1 MSKFYNTDDII
12 KLFQKQD
19 DKIEDLECLFNKC
32 CEKVPINIGSGIGLF
47 NRLYRNKWEF
57 KSLIAGSNITI
68 TDNGN
73 DITINSTG
81 GGTVTCEDIDTC
93 LGISALGASDKYL
106 NEQGDWQTIS
116 STGFITAIADTSS
129 INLSITGTTLSADF
143 VSNNI
148 SQFTNDVPYLTG
160 TTGWLTTGNTGTNS
174 AVNYLG
180 TTDNQGLTIKTF
192 GVHQAFFGASG
203 GLIIGQTS
211 NNVTGQ
217 SLNIGSVNNVV
228 GNQSLLIGI
237 SSSLT
242 GDNTFG
248 IGNNTTITANN
259 SFIVDLLGGGG
270 FLQSNSFIVSSQ
282 FSGFSSVA
290 GSTAETPTATLHV
303 DGTFRYVDGTQGISK
318 VLTSDALGNAS
329 WQTLSSGSGTV
340 TSVAALTL
348 GTTGTDLSSSVAN
361 STTTPVIT
369 LNVPTASATN
379 RGALSSTDWST
390 FNGKQDVISL
400 TTIGTSGAATFIAN
414 TLNIPQYTDTYVGT
428 VTSVGLSMPSA
439 FTVTNSPVTSSGTL
453 TVTGA
458 GTTAEYI
465 RGDGSLATFPSST
478 TRLDQILAAT
488 TTNTIANANNA
499 QVWAWDT
506 LTTQTA
512 LALSSSSITTGGLF
526 NLTSTSVDVNSFSL
540 LNISSSGANANATR
554 TAIGGTISVTNTGT
568 TSTNTALTLS
578 ASGATNN
585 YGLLVTNGNVGI
597 GTTTPTVKLHV
608 AANDLAIKVGDL
620 QASATSTY
628 MAVLDNT
635 SGYAANAYFGGLGFT
650 NSGYGY
656 TFTGNNCYFGTSATL
671 VKKTSGSPMG
681 LYTINGSDHYWTG
694 IAGATASGT
703 LSSSKMYYSGTAGSL
718 VLGTNAAASYAP
730 GNNNLMVVGG
740 IGTNAVTTSAL
751 TSTLQNGGSFACPIA
766 LKTANYTLTSTDHT
780 IIFDGTSLT
789 ATLPAASTCSGR
801 EYVLVNR
808 NATSLTTSIAFETL
822 TTGVTSTTI
831 TSASSV
837 WIQSNGTSYYQT
849 K

>member
-259 SFIVDLLGGGG
+259 SFIVDLLGNES
-270 FLQSNSFIVSSQ
+270 FAQSDSFVVSSLY
-282 FSGFSSVA
+282 SGFSGSA
-290 GSTAETPTATLHV
+290 SSTAINPTATLHV
-303 DGTFRYVDGTQGISK
+303 DGTFRYVDGAQGVSK
-318 VLTSDALGNAS
+318 VLTSDASGNAS
-329 WQTLSSGSGTV
+329 WQTPSSGSGTV

-348 GTTGTDLSSSVAN
+348 GTTGTDLSSTVAN

-390 FNGKQDVISL
+390 FNNKQDTISL
-400 TTIGTSGAATFIAN
+400 TTTGTSGAATLIAN
-414 TLNIPQYTDTYVGT
+414 TLNIPQYTTPAMVL
-428 VTSVGLSMPSA
+428 LSTATASNSA
-439 FTVTNSPVTSSGTL
+439 TIDFTG
-453 TVTGA
+453 
-458 GTTAEYI
+458 
-465 RGDGSLATFPSST
+465 
-478 TRLDQILAAT
+478 
-488 TTNTIANANNA
+488 
-499 QVWAWDT
+499 
-506 LTTQTA
+506 
-512 LALSSSSITTGGLF
+512 
-526 NLTSTSVDVNSFSL
+526 LTSTYKNYKVI
-540 LNISSSGANANATR
+540 ISS
-554 TAIGGTISVTNTGT
+554 
-568 TSTNTALTLS
+568 
-578 ASGATNN
+578 
-585 YGLLVTNGNVGI
+585 
-597 GTTTPTVKLHV
+597 
-608 AANDLAIKVGDL
+608 
-620 QASATSTY
+620 
-628 MAVLDNT
+628 AV
-635 SGYAANAYFGGLGFT
+635 
-650 NSGYGY
+650 
-656 TFTGNNCYFGTSATL
+656 
-671 VKKTSGSPMG
+671 
-681 LYTINGSDHYWTG
+681 
-694 IAGATASGT
+694 
-703 LSSSKMYYSGTAGSL
+703 
-718 VLGTNAAASYAP
+718 
-730 GNNNLMVVGG
+730 
-740 IGTNAVTTSAL
+740 
-751 TSTLQNGGSFACPIA
+751 
-766 LKTANYTLTSTDHT
+766 
-780 IIFDGTSLT
+780 
-789 ATLPAASTCSGR
+789 PA
-801 EYVLVNR
+801 
-808 NATSLTTSIAFETL
+808 
-822 TTGVTSTTI
+822 TTGVTMWMRVGTGGTPTYQSGASDYSWTYNCNTVTLGGTAYGNIAFGDGADAQILCSIASSISTVQTGAAYNATIFCFDPTQATRTKYFRTFSEWTGASAQASFDGGAIYLSTTAVTALRFLFSSGNI
-831 TSASSV
+831 AS
-837 WIQSNGTSYYQT
+837 GTFELYGIL
-849 K
+849 